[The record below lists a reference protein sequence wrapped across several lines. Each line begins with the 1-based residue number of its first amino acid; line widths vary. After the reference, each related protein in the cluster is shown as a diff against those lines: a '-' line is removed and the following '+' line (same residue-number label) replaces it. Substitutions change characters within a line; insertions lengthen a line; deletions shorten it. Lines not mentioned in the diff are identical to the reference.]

1 MLLLTME
8 MIILTNKINKKM
20 NFDQIAESIKEQAK
34 KVSPLGGTFKL
45 VIDDKIVFVDG
56 SGEENIVTFEDDD
69 ADCTISTSEKHLV
82 DMMNGDL
89 NPMMATMTGKVK
101 IKGDMGLA
109 MKLQSLL

>member
-1 MLLLTME
+1 MDF
-8 MIILTNKINKKM
+8 N
-20 NFDQIAESIKEQAK
+20 QIAKSIEEQAG

-45 VIDDKIVFVDG
+45 VLDDNIIYIDGTGDK
-56 SGEENIVTFEDDD
+56 NIVTYEDKD
-69 ADCTISTSEKHLV
+69 ADTTIITSMKALE
-82 DMMNGDL
+82 DMINGDL

>member
-1 MLLLTME
+1 
-8 MIILTNKINKKM
+8 M
-20 NFDQIAESIKEQAK
+20 NFNEISESIKAQAK
-34 KVSPLGGTFKL
+34 KVSPLGGTFKMVL
-45 VIDDKIVFVDG
+45 DDDIVFVDG
-56 SGEENIVTFEDDD
+56 SGDENIVSFEDKD
-69 ADCTISTSEKHLV
+69 ADCTIITSQKALV

>member
-1 MLLLTME
+1 
-8 MIILTNKINKKM
+8 M
-20 NFDQIAESIKEQAK
+20 NFSDISESIQEQAK
-34 KVSPLGGTFKL
+34 KVSPLGGTFKIVL
-45 VIDDKIVFVDG
+45 DENVVFVDG
-56 SGEENIVTFEDDD
+56 SGEENLVSFEDNE
-69 ADCTISTSEKHLV
+69 ADCTITTSQAALV

>member
-1 MLLLTME
+1 
-8 MIILTNKINKKM
+8 M
-20 NFDQIAESIKEQAK
+20 NFSDISESIKEQAK
-34 KVSPLGGTFKL
+34 KVSPLGGTFKIVL
-45 VIDDKIVFVDG
+45 DENVVFVDG
-56 SGEENIVTFEDDD
+56 SGEENIVSFEDKD
-69 ADCTISTSEKHLV
+69 ADCTISTSQAALV